1 MAISIGSLGSA
12 YGMSY
17 VQPMNLAVKNESE
30 VSDAFVQHA
39 AQGVIPN
46 VNPVGYPNA
55 QLIGDDSDNEDPMK
69 LAIGMVQKS
78 QETSRMYNEVANRFQ
93 GMTVGYS
100 QDQSGYGYDT
110 AGSRLDLFA

>member
-1 MAISIGSLGSA
+1 MAISIGSLGNA

-30 VSDAFVQHA
+30 VSDSFVQHA
-39 AQGVIPN
+39 SQGVIPN

-55 QLIGDDSDNEDPMK
+55 QLIGDDSDQEDPMK
-69 LAIGMVQKS
+69 LAIGMIQKS
-78 QETSRMYNEVANRFQ
+78 QESSRMYNEVANRFQ